1 MGFDPVTIGIIGL
14 AASAISAGG
23 SFISGMQQ
31 QDMANYNAAVA
42 EQNAKMATDKATYD
56 AKMHNQEVRR
66 ILAAQRS
73 LYGASG
79 VSSESGSPLLVM
91 DDTVKQG
98 AMDALAIRY
107 GGDVDAAKQR
117 SQANLY
123 RMQGKNAMTS
133 SVIGAGST
141 LLTGMT
147 KLTKGK

>member
-1 MGFDPVTIGIIGL
+1 MGIEVGL
-14 AASAISAGG
+14 GLMGMVLSAAGTLMSAS
-23 SFISGMQQ
+23 QQ
-31 QDMANYNAAVA
+31 SDMANYNAAVA

-91 DDTVKQG
+91 DDTIKQG

-107 GGDVDAAKQR
+107 GGDVEAAKQR
-117 SQANLY
+117 SAANLY

-141 LLTGMT
+141 LLTAAS
-147 KLTKGK
+147 KLV

>member
-1 MGFDPVTIGIIGL
+1 MGLGTSVVLGLVGL
-14 AASAISAGG
+14 AASAAGI
-23 SFISGMQQ
+23 FISGSQQ
-31 QDMANYNAAVA
+31 QSMANYNAAVA

-79 VSSESGSPLLVM
+79 VSSESGSSLLVT

-107 GGDVDAAKQR
+107 GGDVKAAKQR
-117 SQANLY
+117 SAANLY
-123 RMQGKNAMTS
+123 RMQGKAAMTS
-133 SVIGAGST
+133 AGIGAGTT
-141 LLTGMT
+141 LLTGAS
-147 KLTKGK
+147 KLV